1 MSALNAKG
9 ETHNEMDHNQETGMP
24 AEVCARQIV
33 RAAGK
38 NKPEVLIGNKEIIA
52 VYLKRFV
59 PSIFRRVIAKQ
70 KAT

>member
-1 MSALNAKG
+1 MSA
-9 ETHNEMDHNQETGMP
+9 EE
-24 AEVCARQIV
+24 CARQIV

-38 NKPEVLIGNKEIIA
+38 NKPEVLIGNKEILA

-59 PSIFRRVIAKQ
+59 PGIFRKIIRKQ

>member
-1 MSALNAKG
+1 
-9 ETHNEMDHNQETGMP
+9 
-24 AEVCARQIV
+24 VCARQIV
-33 RAAGK
+33 RAASK

-59 PSIFRRVIAKQ
+59 PGIFRRVIAKQ

>member
-1 MSALNAKG
+1 
-9 ETHNEMDHNQETGMP
+9 MP

-33 RAAGK
+33 RAASK

-59 PSIFRRVIAKQ
+59 PCIFRKIIRKQ

>member
-1 MSALNAKG
+1 
-9 ETHNEMDHNQETGMP
+9 MDHNLETGMS

-33 RAAGK
+33 RAASK

-59 PSIFRRVIAKQ
+59 PCIFRKIIRKQ